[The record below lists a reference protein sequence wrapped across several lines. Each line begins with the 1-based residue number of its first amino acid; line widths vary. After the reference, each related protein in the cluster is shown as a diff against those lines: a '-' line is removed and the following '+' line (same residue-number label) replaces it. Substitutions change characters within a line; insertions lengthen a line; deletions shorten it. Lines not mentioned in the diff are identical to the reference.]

1 MVNIFCN
8 MSKKN
13 RIFLIVFI
21 CVIFVSAVAVVVR
34 SCRIKADA
42 KERISKTIEDDSPFR
57 GETITYDIKMGG
69 VNLGKAVFQHMASAE
84 INGKLLS
91 KASFETNLA
100 RFKDTE
106 IIYSDPKT
114 FLPVK
119 IDRDIVNWFSR
130 EKITEDYDQENFKV
144 TITKYNGSKQNKLVI
159 QKDSVIQN
167 AILLPHSVRRVG
179 KLDPGYIFS
188 VNLPN
193 RKLQMKLVSLEDI
206 KTGGGTFKA
215 YHFES
220 LPRQIEIWI
229 SADENR
235 IPIKMQGVGAFGYLL
250 VLKEYAFK
258 LPKE

>member
-1 MVNIFCN
+1 MV
-8 MSKKN
+8 KKVS
-13 RIFLIVFI
+13 LIIFI
-21 CVIFVSAVAVVVR
+21 CLILVSAIAVAVK
-34 SCRIKADA
+34 SGRIKLNT
-42 KERISKTIEDDSPFR
+42 KEAISKTTEYDSPFK
-57 GETITYDIKMGG
+57 GEKITYDIKMGG
-69 VNLGKAVFQHMASAE
+69 VNLGSAVFQHMPNAE
-84 INGKLLS
+84 INGRLLS
-91 KASFETNLA
+91 KVSFETDLA

-114 FLPVK
+114 LLPVK

-130 EKITEDYDQENFKV
+130 EKITEDYDQENFTV
-144 TITKYNGSKQNKLVI
+144 TITKYKGAKQDKLVI
-159 QKDSVIQN
+159 QKDSAIHN
-167 AILLPHSVRRVG
+167 AILLPHSVRRVT

-206 KTGGGTFKA
+206 KTSGGTFKA

-220 LPRQIEIWI
+220 IPKQIEIWI

-258 LPKE
+258 LPKD

>member
-1 MVNIFCN
+1 MV
-8 MSKKN
+8 K
-13 RIFLIVFI
+13 RISLIIFI
-21 CVIFVSAVAVVVR
+21 CVVFISAIAVAVKSGR
-34 SCRIKADA
+34 MKAGA
-42 KERISKTIEDDSPFR
+42 KAGISKTIEEDSPLR
-57 GETITYDIKMGG
+57 CETITYDIKMGG

-84 INGKLLS
+84 INGRVLN
-91 KASFETNLA
+91 KASFETDLA

-119 IDRDIVNWFSR
+119 IDRDIVNWFNR
-130 EKITEDYDQENFKV
+130 EKITEDYDQENFRV
-144 TITKYNGSKQNKLVI
+144 TITKYKGSKQDKRVI
-159 QKDSVIQN
+159 QKDSAIHN
-167 AILLPHSVRRVG
+167 AILLPHSVRRVT
-179 KLDPGYIFS
+179 KLDPGYIFL

-220 LPRQIEIWI
+220 IPKQIEIWI

-258 LPKE
+258 LPKD